1 MSQFKKYLGIVAESK
16 DHVYN
21 EESESIEKSVKKAE
35 NNLEKVLSH
44 VQDVLAGKVKGRSG
58 DLKSSDTKI
67 IDDQLTNI
75 RLMIEKG
82 YTPSSDEMKMIKDL
96 LKNPMLKEL
105 KVSPNIVTNVS
116 YLKSA
121 IEM

>member
-1 MSQFKKYLGIVAESK
+1 MSQFKKYLEIVAEGK

-44 VQDVLAGKVKGRSG
+44 VQDVLAGKVEGRSG